1 MDELRADRPFL
12 ERLSTGELIKLADT
26 YGVDIPPDLGRLII
40 IEELMD
46 LASENEVKDEKAQV
60 LREKSLSD
68 SAPLPKQ
75 YNITFIEVL
84 IRDPFWAFAFWEINS
99 NDKEWYERSAG
110 FDGYVLKVIPA
121 DGDAAAVAD
130 GTFTVSVGN
139 SDTAWYLGFSPA
151 GGGSFKVEL
160 CVLYG
165 ETTEVL
171 AVSRPFRMPL
181 LLNPLEYSKPSVCGE
196 QGNALIF
203 LSGIEDFPILR
214 NTDRSPRLKRRN

>member
-12 ERLSTGELIKLADT
+12 ERLSTNELIKMADVH
-26 YGVDIPPDLGRLII
+26 GVDIPPDLARPVI

-46 LASENEVKDEKAQV
+46 LASETEVKEEKAQV
-60 LREKSLSD
+60 LRDKRFSD
-68 SAPLPKQ
+68 SAPLPNQ

-84 IRDPFWAFAFWEINS
+84 IRDPLWAFAFWEINS
-99 NDKEWYERSAG
+99 NDKEWYEKSAG
-110 FDGYVLKVIPA
+110 FGGYILQVRPTKK
-121 DGDAAAVAD
+121 DAAAAD

-139 SDTAWYLGFSPA
+139 SDTAWYLGFSPS
-151 GGGSFKVEL
+151 GGSFKVEL
-160 CVLYG
+160 CALYG

-171 AVSRPFRMPL
+171 AVSRPFHMPL
-181 LLNPLEYSKPSVCGE
+181 LLNPLDYNKE

-214 NTDRSPRLKRRN
+214 NTDRSSRLKSRT